1 MPLLV
6 TNPEDRFSHVEAQY
20 RNGNLG
26 ILGKEIYRKDKKYRG
41 WKYKRLGWK
50 GNKNGDAA

>member
-41 WKYKRLGWK
+41 WKYKRFGWK
-50 GNKNGDAA
+50 GNRNGDAA